1 MDVSNPGQEHQNND
15 QAAEA
20 VLHPSSQEVE
30 PDVIE
35 TRWKT
40 AKPSWQAMAVT
51 RHTRKAPALAGA

>member
-1 MDVSNPGQEHQNND
+1 MNVSDPGQEHQNND

-35 TRWKT
+35 TR
-40 AKPSWQAMAVT
+40 
-51 RHTRKAPALAGA
+51 